1 MKKLYK
7 ILAVTFAFALIVASP
22 ATIITSHAQGLNA
35 DSPTYV
41 DDSEPMHSD
50 SGSSYGDGL
59 GFNPDS
65 PEHSDGDGRRPD
77 NAWENSSSSDS
88 GSSSNESSA
97 PAPAP
102 SVNSS
107 SSNSGSNE
115 SNEPAPAPSYNSS
128 SSNNG
133 SSSSVSTSNHSTA
146 KSVNDIT
153 VNVTGG
159 QKFRIV
165 MSTDHTTYQVY
176 HCGDSKA
183 TFAVSDAD
191 GNAVAYSTVKLEKG
205 EDKLWYI
212 NTTFAKDVD
221 TKDFTVTVTK
231 GDATYLSTTLGV
243 SGIKLNGTVALST
256 VPVKEAK

>member
-7 ILAVTFAFALIVASP
+7 ILAVTFAFALILASP
-22 ATIITSHAQGLNA
+22 ATIITSHAQGFNIDA
-35 DSPTYV
+35 PTNDSDNGEAP
-41 DDSEPMHSD
+41 SD
-50 SGSSYGDGL
+50 FYGD
-59 GFNPDS
+59 
-65 PEHSDGDGRRPD
+65 
-77 NAWENSSSSDS
+77 SSSSDS

-115 SNEPAPAPSYNSS
+115 SSEPAPAPSYNSGS
-128 SSNNG
+128 SDTSSNNSG
-133 SSSSVSTSNHSTA
+133 SSSSVSTGNHSAA

-165 MSTDHTTYQVY
+165 MNTDHTTYQVY

>member
-7 ILAVTFAFALIVASP
+7 ILAVTFAVALILASP
-22 ATIITSHAQGLNA
+22 AAIITSHAQGLNIDA
-35 DSPTYV
+35 PNNDSDNGEAPSDFYGDSSSSDSGSSYGDGLGFNPDSPTYV

-50 SGSSYGDGL
+50 SGSS
-59 GFNPDS
+59 
-65 PEHSDGDGRRPD
+65 
-77 NAWENSSSSDS
+77 
-88 GSSSNESSA
+88 SNESST

-107 SSNSGSNE
+107 PSNSGSNE
-115 SNEPAPAPSYNSS
+115 SNEPAPAPSYNSG

-153 VNVTGG
+153 VNVTDG

-165 MSTDHTTYQVY
+165 MSIDHTTYQVY

-183 TFAVSDAD
+183 TFAVNDAD

-212 NTTFAKDVD
+212 NITFAKDVD

-256 VPVKEAK
+256 VPVKETK

>member
-7 ILAVTFAFALIVASP
+7 ILAVTFTFALIVASP

-35 DSPTYV
+35 DAPTHEEDPILV
-41 DDSEPMHSD
+41 SDDYWNS
-50 SGSSYGDGL
+50 
-59 GFNPDS
+59 
-65 PEHSDGDGRRPD
+65 
-77 NAWENSSSSDS
+77 SSSSDS

-115 SNEPAPAPSYNSS
+115 SSQPAPAPSYNSGS
-128 SSNNG
+128 SDTSSNNSG
-133 SSSSVSTSNHSTA
+133 SSSSVSTSNHNTA

-183 TFAVSDAD
+183 TFAVNDAD

-256 VPVKEAK
+256 VPVKETK